1 MVAAKNSITRDLSA
15 VNRHIKRLTSH
26 NLAAITAISRHLI
39 NSGGK
44 RIRPYLVI
52 LSSRMFRV
60 PSDLYVKI
68 AAAIEMYH
76 SASLLHDD
84 VVDNALHRRGSPSA
98 NHLWGNKSSVLVG
111 DFLFASSSSII
122 ADAKN
127 NDLLKLFTR
136 VLSLM
141 AEGELIQLKL
151 SRDFRL
157 SQEDYYTIIKKK
169 TAYLISASCESGA
182 IMGNVP
188 ERVRLLLRNYG
199 LLLGIAFQL
208 IDDNIDYTSPGSLSG
223 KDKGVDLKE
232 GKVTMPVIVAL
243 THAGSR
249 EKAVLKRA
257 LSGGDGDHFRAVYR
271 IIEKYHGFEYTKKKA
286 ETFAHRAYRLLD
298 GLPPSAELEE
308 LKKFT
313 LAVVERKS

>member
-1 MVAAKNSITRDLSA
+1 MVIADSITNDLDA
-15 VNRHIKRLTSH
+15 VNRYIKKLTSH
-26 NLAAITAISRHLI
+26 NLSAITQISRHLI

-52 LSSRMFRV
+52 LTSRMFNV
-60 PSDLYVKI
+60 PEEIYVKI

-84 VVDNALHRRGSPSA
+84 VVDNARHRRGNPSA
-98 NHLWGNKSSVLVG
+98 NHIWGNKSSVLVG

-141 AEGELIQLKL
+141 AEGELVQLKL
-151 SRDFRL
+151 SRDVRL
-157 SQEDYYTIIKKK
+157 SQRDYYTIIKKK

-182 IMGNVP
+182 IMG
-188 ERVRLLLRNYG
+188 RSSGTARLKLRQYG

-208 IDDNIDYTSPGSLSG
+208 IDDNIDYTSAGRLSG

-232 GKVTMPVIVAL
+232 GKITMPMIVAL
-243 THAGSR
+243 ANANRR

-257 LSGGDGDHFRAVYR
+257 LSGDNGDRFDSVYG
-271 IIEKYHGFEYTKKKA
+271 IIEKYRGFEYTKKKA
-286 ETFAHRAYRLLD
+286 KVFAQNALRLLD
-298 GLPPSAELEE
+298 GLPQSAELDE